1 MLDDRRALDS
11 YLNSRSPTVK
21 DVQGHF
27 VKDVL
32 GLDKAFT
39 DRGTLHRT
47 SPQTPNPVYSEV
59 LDWMRKDGS
68 WIGNGLEKFSGII
81 SQPTLREKPGVGT
94 AGPCEAS

>member
-32 GLDKAFT
+32 GLDIGSLGLGFAVSSVTNYDTRRK
-39 DRGTLHRT
+39 
-47 SPQTPNPVYSEV
+47 PEP
-59 LDWMRKDGS
+59 LDVR
-68 WIGNGLEKFSGII
+68 
-81 SQPTLREKPGVGT
+81 
-94 AGPCEAS
+94 

>member
-32 GLDKAFT
+32 GLDKVA
-39 DRGTLHRT
+39 LVA
-47 SPQTPNPVYSEV
+47 QA
-59 LDWMRKDGS
+59 LACAA
-68 WIGNGLEKFSGII
+68 SGIPRG
-81 SQPTLREKPGVGT
+81 SHY
-94 AGPCEAS
+94 